1 MTSRAA
7 LALAVL
13 VAASLFAC
21 APRPLGAADMP
32 HPRAGLWTWV
42 AANGRGDF
50 CSSGQPVHIPDS
62 TVACPTVTYAKT
74 DKGVE
79 IDGVC
84 GEGEVV
90 SKIQMVFSGDFQSAY
105 TVDTH
110 TDLAIT

>member
-1 MTSRAA
+1 
-7 LALAVL
+7 
-13 VAASLFAC
+13 
-21 APRPLGAADMP
+21 MP

-90 SKIQMVFSGDFQSAY
+90 SKIQMVFSGDFHSAY

-110 TDLAIT
+110 TDLAITGKTPIVSDMHARFSFAGPCPQGRAADDLK